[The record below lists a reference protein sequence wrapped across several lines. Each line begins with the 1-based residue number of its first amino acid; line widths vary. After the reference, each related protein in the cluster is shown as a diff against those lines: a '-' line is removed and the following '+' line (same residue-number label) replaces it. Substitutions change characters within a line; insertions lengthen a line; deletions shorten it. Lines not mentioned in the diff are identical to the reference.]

1 MKKFIPLSFILFVIL
16 SINSCKKVDKLTQFH
31 INYNSSIVIPKTL
44 GIDLPI
50 NVITPDINTESTSDF
65 ESNNT
70 LKSLIQEVYPTE
82 ITLTITSPEGANFDF
97 LKNIEISI
105 SADGLSE
112 KKIAWLNDIPK
123 TGLTEIALELSS
135 DNLKEY
141 ILKDSFKLKTS
152 TTTRELVSHDTDMDI
167 HTRFFV
173 NASIL
178 GI

>member
-1 MKKFIPLSFILFVIL
+1 MKKLIAFSIIFIAIFSM
-16 SINSCKKVDKLTQFH
+16 NSCKKVDKLTQFH
-31 INYNSSIVIPKTL
+31 INYNSSVTIPKTL

-50 NVITPDINTESTSDF
+50 NVITPDINTESSSDF

-82 ITLTITSPEGANFDF
+82 ITLTITSPNDANFDF

-123 TGLTEIALELSS
+123 TGLSEIVLEVSS

-152 TTTRELVSHDTDMDI
+152 TTTRELVSHDTDVDI

-178 GI
+178 GV